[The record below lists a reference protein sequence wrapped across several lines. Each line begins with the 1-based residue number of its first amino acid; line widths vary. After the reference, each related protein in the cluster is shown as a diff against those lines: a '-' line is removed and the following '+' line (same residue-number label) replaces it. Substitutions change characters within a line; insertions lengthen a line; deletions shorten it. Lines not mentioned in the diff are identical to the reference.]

1 MDKSG
6 GKKEQFEKQLYLG
19 HGFNQAHA
27 KPFGKQVSAS
37 TASFKVPLSE
47 YFAYIETLFH
57 Q

>member
-19 HGFNQAHA
+19 HGFNQAPA
-27 KPFGKQVSAS
+27 KPFGKQMSTS